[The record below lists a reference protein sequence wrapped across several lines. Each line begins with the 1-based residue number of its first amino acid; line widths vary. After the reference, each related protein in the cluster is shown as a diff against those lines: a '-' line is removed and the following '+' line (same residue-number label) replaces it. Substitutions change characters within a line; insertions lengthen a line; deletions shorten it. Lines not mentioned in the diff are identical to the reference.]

1 MAASSFARHG
11 RRCRAKFLSL
21 MAAIKLCL
29 SPYLHPMVVVE
40 LRLPWSLDTEIRPYM
55 VVVELLPSSSSVG
68 C

>member
-1 MAASSFARHG
+1 
-11 RRCRAKFLSL
+11 

-55 VVVELLPSSSSVG
+55 VVVELLPSSSSAG